1 MTTDRH
7 SREEQRGVARGREE
21 RGGGGQTQG
30 HKTMDAR
37 LTTLCS
43 SLSEDTL
50 INPCHNILLFCHFS
64 RRGKLSRVESS
75 RVESSGE
82 AAAAAAVA
90 NAAAVADASSFLNL
104 QRNNSKYI
112 R

>member
-1 MTTDRH
+1 M
-7 SREEQRGVARGREE
+7 
-21 RGGGGQTQG
+21 
-30 HKTMDAR
+30 
-37 LTTLCS
+37 
-43 SLSEDTL
+43 
-50 INPCHNILLFCHFS
+50 
-64 RRGKLSRVESS
+64 SRVESS